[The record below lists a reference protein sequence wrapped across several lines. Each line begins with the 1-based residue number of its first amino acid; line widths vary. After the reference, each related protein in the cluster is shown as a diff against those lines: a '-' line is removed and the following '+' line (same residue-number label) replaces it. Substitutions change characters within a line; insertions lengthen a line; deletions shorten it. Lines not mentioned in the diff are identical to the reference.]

1 MPSMP
6 SHQHQQPSADAAHPL
21 HAGQQ
26 PLHTPDRIIR
36 AGAVSVILHLM
47 AYGAARI
54 LASLRYPLV
63 GGRLV
68 HAR

>member
-6 SHQHQQPSADAAHPL
+6 SHRHQHQRPSADAAHPL

-47 AYGAARI
+47 A
-54 LASLRYPLV
+54 
-63 GGRLV
+63 
-68 HAR
+68 